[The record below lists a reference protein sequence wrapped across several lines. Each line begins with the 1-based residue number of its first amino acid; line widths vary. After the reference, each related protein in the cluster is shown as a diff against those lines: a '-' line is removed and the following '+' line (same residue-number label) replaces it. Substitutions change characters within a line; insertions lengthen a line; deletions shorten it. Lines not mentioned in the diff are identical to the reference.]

1 MKQSSGR
8 IDRLN
13 TPFKDLYYYHLKSR
27 SGIDLAISRTLKEK
41 KDFNATGY
49 AKRYTFTPEA
59 LPKAAQ
65 KGEFN
70 EGKADT
76 ILVSFDYTHG
86 DIPVLIVGRK
96 DKGEI
101 DIINAFKGDEAK
113 ELYQKLTMKK
123 GEV

>member
-1 MKQSSGR
+1 MNYAMVADKALLTGLMR
-8 IDRLN
+8 
-13 TPFKDLYYYHLKSR
+13 
-27 SGIDLAISRTLKEK
+27 KEK
-41 KDFNATGY
+41 KMGLKNKSD
-49 AKRYTFTPEA
+49 TF
-59 LPKAAQ
+59 
-65 KGEFN
+65 
-70 EGKADT
+70 
-76 ILVSFDYTHG
+76 LVSFDYTHG

>member
-1 MKQSSGR
+1 MK
-8 IDRLN
+8 
-13 TPFKDLYYYHLKSR
+13 
-27 SGIDLAISRTLKEK
+27 
-41 KDFNATGY
+41 
-49 AKRYTFTPEA
+49 
-59 LPKAAQ
+59 
-65 KGEFN
+65 
-70 EGKADT
+70 GKADT

-123 GEV
+123 GENL